1 MLGQLRGGELCYFLT
16 DSCSPWLL
24 LYMQV
29 AEEEHEC
36 LTLIFIF
43 NSDQHV
49 HACLLLPAV
58 ANGLPPHVPPLAA
71 GASAPQSVLN
81 LVAWLDKIIR
91 KMCKKAVWVCD
102 EDENVMPGNYT
113 SISNSEYGKIVA
125 ALSNLMEWTKQ
136 VDNTAD
142 SLGHVL
148 VHFGGGVGISVYTKL
163 GPFNGRLV

>member
-1 MLGQLRGGELCYFLT
+1 
-16 DSCSPWLL
+16 
-24 LYMQV
+24 MQV
-29 AEEEHEC
+29 AEEEDDHP
-36 LTLIFIF
+36 TLIFMF

-113 SISNSEYGKIVA
+113 SLSGSEYTKIVA
-125 ALSNLMEWTKQ
+125 ALTNLMDWTEQ
-136 VDNTAD
+136 VRHSAE

-148 VHFGGGVGISVYTKL
+148 VQHGGGVGNSTPVYTKL